1 MVGQG
6 VKVEQTQN
14 NSSEKIKLEK
24 DGSPFKL
31 SRRQKVKVTAEKDG
45 QKVHVTTR
53 VK

>member
-1 MVGQG
+1 MKITHPQQKSSD
-6 VKVEQTQN
+6 KV
-14 NSSEKIKLEK
+14 KLEK

-31 SRRQKVKVTAEKDG
+31 SKGQKVKVTAEKDG